1 MSTIERSTALGAPAP
16 PSDEA
21 RLRKASQ
28 DLEGVFVEQ
37 LFKAMRET
45 VPESSLL
52 DGGAGEEMFTSMLD
66 SHLAAE
72 VPSQWASGLAEALY
86 RQLRGALPGADEATG
101 ADQVTAALEKAASA
115 PPAVTMVQELSAGG
129 ELP

>member
-1 MSTIERSTALGAPAP
+1 MSTIERSTALGASTP

-45 VPESSLL
+45 VPENSLL
-52 DGGAGEEMFTSMLD
+52 DGGTGEEMFTSMLD

-86 RQLRGALPGADEATG
+86 RQLRGALPGGENADG
-101 ADQVTAALEKAASA
+101 AGEVKAALEKAAST
-115 PPAVTMVQELSAGG
+115 PAVPTLARELSAGG
-129 ELP
+129 ALP